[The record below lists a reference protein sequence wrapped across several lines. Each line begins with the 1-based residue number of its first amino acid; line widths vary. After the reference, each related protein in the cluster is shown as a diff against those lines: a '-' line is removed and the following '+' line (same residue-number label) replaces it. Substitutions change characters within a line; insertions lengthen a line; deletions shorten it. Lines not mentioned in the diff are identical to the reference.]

1 MRILLADDHS
11 MFRAGLRR
19 IIEDCRPGV
28 CIVEAASC
36 DECLQI
42 ARAGKLDLIILDVSM
57 HSQNSLGILPE
68 IKNCQPHTPIM
79 MLSMHADTE
88 FVVQALRAGAS
99 GYLTKEHTAEELIR
113 AIDTALSGQRY
124 VSSSLAENLVDLIA
138 GGTSDKPHEALSVRE
153 REVFLLIAAGKSLSE
168 IARLLSL
175 STKTVSTY
183 RTRILEKMAL
193 GSNAELMRY
202 ALRNKLVD

>member
-138 GGTSDKPHEALSVRE
+138 GGTSDKPHEALS
-153 REVFLLIAAGKSLSE
+153 AGKSLSE

>member
-19 IIEDCRPGV
+19 IIEDCRPGA
-28 CIVEAASC
+28 CIEEAASC
-36 DECLQI
+36 DDCLQI
-42 ARAGKLDLIILDVSM
+42 ARGGKLDLIILDVSM
-57 HSQNSLGILPE
+57 QSQNSLGILPE
-68 IKNCQPHTPIM
+68 IKSCQPDTPVM
-79 MLSMHADTE
+79 MLSMHADTQ

-113 AIDTALSGQRY
+113 AIDTVLSGQRY
-124 VSSSLAENLVDLIA
+124 ISASLAENLVDLITI
-138 GGTSDKPHEALSVRE
+138 GTSDKPHEALSVRE
-153 REVFLLIAAGKSLSE
+153 REVFLLIATGKSLSE

-202 ALRNKLVD
+202 ALRNNLVD